1 MYYLRHCNQ
10 LFLGDNA
17 IMSLIE
23 EIEEAIMA
31 LRLAGGAVPTYKI
44 LENGVV
50 YFDYGQE
57 EGSAGV
63 PVQESGDN
71 QL

>member
-1 MYYLRHCNQ
+1 
-10 LFLGDNA
+10 
-17 IMSLIE
+17 MSLIE

-31 LRLAGGAVPTYKI
+31 LRLAGGSVPKYTI

-50 YFDYGQE
+50 YFDYGQKE
-57 EGSAGV
+57 ESFGI